1 MVKIAPSILSA
12 DFAHLAD
19 EAARVGECA
28 DLLHVDVMD
37 GHFVPNITVGPPV
50 VASLHASTR
59 LPLDVH
65 LMIAD
70 PDAYVGNF
78 AEAGASIITVHAE
91 ATPHV
96 HRTLQAV
103 RAAGVR
109 AGVAICP
116 ATPATHLE
124 HVLDLVDLILVM
136 TVNPGFGGQEFIGGM
151 LRKIRQVK
159 AMVDRSG
166 RAIDIEVDGGISDA
180 TTPLVVKAGANVLVA
195 GNFVFGGGDPRANV
209 ERLRERAL
217 SALPSC

>member
-1 MVKIAPSILSA
+1 LVKIAPSILSA

-19 EAARVGECA
+19 EVARVERCA

-50 VASLHASTR
+50 VASLRAVTS

-65 LMIAD
+65 LMIDD
-70 PDAYVGNF
+70 PDAYIGRF

-103 RAAGVR
+103 KGAGVK
-109 AGVAICP
+109 AGLAICP
-116 ATPATHLE
+116 ATPTCWLE

-136 TVNPGFGGQEFIGGM
+136 TVNPGCGGQEFIRAT
-151 LRKIRQVK
+151 LPKIRQ
-159 AMVDRSG
+159 AREMIE
-166 RAIDIEVDGGISDA
+166 RAHRCIDIEVDGGIRD
-180 TTPLVVKAGANVLVA
+180 TTAPLAVEAGANVLVA
-195 GNFVFGGGDPRANV
+195 GNFVFDGLDPCANV
-209 ERLRERAL
+209 ERLRRSAF